1 MALNADWLIDTCSSR
16 LLGCQTFTPKVTF
29 CRIYVYAWIGIGN
42 VDLRV
47 ILCPSPPFAPLVRTL
62 SPPPR
67 RRERDCMQLSSVSA
81 RLPHPVLRLP
91 FWCMLREAGLQA
103 SGRAVEE
110 HGNRDGAVGHG
121 CWCRALRAALRDA
134 YGGIWKQ
141 GRRRGSRM
149 GPGNE
154 GAQPGRVI
162 SPRT

>member
-16 LLGCQTFTPKVTF
+16 LLGCQTFTPKFTF

-42 VDLRV
+42 GDLRV
-47 ILCPSPPFAPLVRTL
+47 ILCSSPSFTPLDHTL
-62 SPPPR
+62 SLPSR
-67 RRERDCMQLSSVSA
+67 SRKRDCMQLSSMSA

-103 SGRAVEE
+103 SGRAMEE

-121 CWCRALRAALRDA
+121 CWCRDLRAALREA

-149 GPGNE
+149 GPRNE
-154 GAQPGRVI
+154 GALLGRVI
-162 SPRT
+162 SPCT